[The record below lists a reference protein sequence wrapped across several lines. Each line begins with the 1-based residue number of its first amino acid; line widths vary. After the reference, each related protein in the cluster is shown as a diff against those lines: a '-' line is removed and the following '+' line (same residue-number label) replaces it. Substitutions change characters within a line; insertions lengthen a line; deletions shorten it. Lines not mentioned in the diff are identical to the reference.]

1 MYSSQ
6 NGRDA
11 VDLALNHMPHLIL
24 LDVMMPEM
32 DGMEMCRRLRED
44 ERTSHIPVILL
55 TARASK
61 ENRIEGLETG
71 ADDYLTKPVDAK
83 TLMEAIDRLIRPL
96 KEDEAGVANIQ
107 PFPAPRAGGRRRQN
121 WRYIDAESLSSLEK
135 DVSSPDFLPRVL
147 RQFIGEGERRLAELR
162 DVSSCNDQRAFLKIV
177 HALKGSA
184 ATVGV
189 DSITKMCVEAEQ
201 RSEDLDRSTMA
212 NYVVRLSRVF
222 QGACA
227 ELQLYLERT
236 RH

>member
-1 MYSSQ
+1 
-6 NGRDA
+6 
-11 VDLALNHMPHLIL
+11 MPRISG
-24 LDVMMPEM
+24 LDVLKAYRFIETKS
-32 DGMEMCRRLRED
+32 DR
-44 ERTSHIPVILL
+44 PVIMLSANAL
-55 TARASK
+55 PTM
-61 ENRIEGLETG
+61 IEECRQAG

-83 TLMEAIDRLIRPL
+83 TLMEAIDRLTRPL
-96 KEDEAGVANIQ
+96 KDDEAGGADIQ
-107 PFPAPRAGGRRRQN
+107 PFPAARAGASGRQN

>member
-1 MYSSQ
+1 VLKAYRFIETKSD
-6 NGRDA
+6 R
-11 VDLALNHMPHLIL
+11 
-24 LDVMMPEM
+24 
-32 DGMEMCRRLRED
+32 
-44 ERTSHIPVILL
+44 PVIMLSANAL
-55 TARASK
+55 PATIAECRQA
-61 ENRIEGLETG
+61 G

-83 TLMEAIDRLIRPL
+83 SLMEAIDRLTRPL
-96 KEDEAGVANIQ
+96 KEDQTGVADIQ
-107 PFPAPRAGGRRRQN
+107 PFPVARAAGRSRQN

-135 DVSSPDFLPRVL
+135 DVASPDFLPRVL
-147 RQFIGEGERRLAELR
+147 RQFIGDGERRLAELR
-162 DVSSCNDQRAFLKIV
+162 DVSCSNDQRAFLKIV

-201 RSEDLDRSTMA
+201 RSQELDRSTMA
-212 NYVVRLSRVF
+212 NYVARLSRVF